1 MGRTPWIQPFTD
13 EVLPLLAA
21 RGAKRLVLDKVGVT
35 PGGSDHWQAT
45 LSIKPASLEN
55 SDAGSWPV
63 LYTVLFG
70 TCLPITA
77 IMVPVYSLF
86 VQLNLLDSLM
96 ATTFFLA
103 ATSLPMAIWMTKNFM
118 DSVPVSLE
126 EAAWVDGASG
136 MKALWHIVVPLMRPG
151 LGVVFI
157 FVFIQAWGNFF
168 VPFILLF
175 SQENQ
180 PAAVSIFRFFG
191 QFGTVAYGQLAAFSI
206 LYALPVIVL
215 YVLVSRVF
223 GGSFAMSGALS
234 AFAAPHVPEAYR
246 GYLPLAATFAI
257 IAIWETTREC
267 RWINLALG
275 IWQLLA
281 PWVLPLFGGA
291 YPADATFNRMVCG
304 AVLAA
309 CSLVRGEVRGQY
321 GGGWRVLWR
330 GDPRVQPDQR

>member
-1 MGRTPWIQPFTD
+1 MCFVVPLSWLVLASLDAEATYETALPSSFSLANFTAILTPEQTFI
-13 EVLPLLAA
+13 PLLNS
-21 RGAKRLVLDKVGVT
+21 LILS
-35 PGGSDHWQAT
+35 GGSALVT
-45 LSIKPASLEN
+45 VFAAVLAAYPLSRFHTRFNRPF
-55 SDAGSWPV
+55 

-86 VQLNLLDSLM
+86 VQLNLLDSLA

-126 EAAWVDGASG
+126 EAAWVDGASS

-175 SQENQ
+175 SLENQ

-206 LYALPVIVL
+206 LYALPVIIL
-215 YVLVSRVF
+215 YILVSRVF
-223 GGSFAMSGALS
+223 GGSFAMSGALK
-234 AFAAPHVPEAYR
+234 
-246 GYLPLAATFAI
+246 G
-257 IAIWETTREC
+257 
-267 RWINLALG
+267 
-275 IWQLLA
+275 
-281 PWVLPLFGGA
+281 
-291 YPADATFNRMVCG
+291 
-304 AVLAA
+304 
-309 CSLVRGEVRGQY
+309 
-321 GGGWRVLWR
+321 
-330 GDPRVQPDQR
+330 